1 MNEIDDAINPDK
13 KALAL
18 RLKGLREKFSWTLS
32 ELSQTTAQVDPLGDG
47 VSKVSI
53 SRYENGDSYPGYRE
67 IKLIAQAFG
76 VSVSYLFYGD
86 VPDPYGGSQELSLD
100 EYLRSVIKEVLIEE
114 GIIDGVSKNDR
125 FRRKRQAQLS
135 IISRLTPVDKAKFDE
150 ADRAEEAS
158 FQKKHLEELENLAH
172 EVIKPATPKT
182 KKQTKTR

>member
-13 KALAL
+13 KALSL

-32 ELSQTTAQVDPLGDG
+32 ELSQTTTQVDPLGDG
-47 VSKVSI
+47 VSKVSL

-114 GIIDGVSKNDR
+114 GVIEGESKSDR
-125 FRRKRQAQLS
+125 YRRKRQAQLA
-135 IISRLTPVDKAKFDE
+135 ISSRIRPIDKAKFDDE
-150 ADRAEEAS
+150 DRAEGAN
-158 FQKKHLEELENLAH
+158 FQKKDWETLKKLAEEVTTA
-172 EVIKPATPKT
+172 PTS
-182 KKQTKTR
+182 KQRKSTKTR

>member
-13 KALAL
+13 KALSL

-32 ELSQTTAQVDPLGDG
+32 ELSKTTTQVDQLGDG
-47 VSKVSI
+47 VSKVSL

-76 VSVSYLFYGD
+76 VSVIYLFYGD

-114 GIIDGVSKNDR
+114 G
-125 FRRKRQAQLS
+125 
-135 IISRLTPVDKAKFDE
+135 
-150 ADRAEEAS
+150 
-158 FQKKHLEELENLAH
+158 
-172 EVIKPATPKT
+172 VIEGE
-182 KKQTKTR
+182 